1 MRPFI
6 TLFAAIFFLTT
17 ATAQNLVPNH
27 SFEQYINCPSGPS
40 QVTTH
45 CSGWNQYTT
54 GTSDYFHAC
63 ATSAQMDV
71 PANGVGYQDA
81 EDGNAYAGFFEY
93 VPVAPQWEY
102 IATAITAMEIGRTY
116 EVSMSV
122 SLADSCQYA
131 TNGIGCFFYDA
142 GPSFRGGFG
151 ILQQT
156 PQVSYVR
163 YGPITNKTGW
173 TRLTGYMLADSTYDN
188 IVIGGFVPY
197 NALQVVNMSYGNSA
211 TSYFYLDS
219 VVVKSVKNLSISLQ
233 DSLLCA
239 GDTVSLD
246 YSVFVNCLPGN
257 TFTAQLSSPTGNFS
271 SPVNIG
277 SISSDSSGNVSCVI
291 PANVPNGTGYR
302 IRLVSSQFADTSADN
317 GFNIKIGNKDSV
329 TVTISQNISICAG
342 GAINLSASSSILSST
357 FLWTGPN
364 SFNTAVQSPTINNA
378 VPGNSGDYHSTVSFY
393 GCTVKDTMSVTVKPM
408 PLKPVAG
415 SNAPVCA
422 GNTLFFSLTDT
433 TAGAAY
439 SWSGPGSFASSVK
452 TPAISNTTAG
462 MSGNYIVTANLNGC
476 VQTDTAVVLVRPVP
490 DTVTLSSNTP
500 VCAGDTLKLFSDTS
514 SPGATY
520 LWSGPLSYSA
530 SAQNAWI
537 ANAPVAAS
545 GWYKMTASLNGC
557 SYADSVYAVVN
568 TVPQAPALSYNNPL
582 CVGEIL
588 QLSATTQTGAGYS
601 WTGPRNFV
609 STQQNPT
616 RNSMQFADTGVYK
629 VVRTVNGCSSVES
642 SIGVYINPVPFVVIL
657 ANPADS
663 ICQGD
668 PVVFTAYA
676 NNHGG
681 TPSYQWY
688 VNAQAAGTGQTFTTT
703 SLNNLDVVRCDMT
716 ENTKCSAPYTD
727 ESNDIALQVL
737 PWLAPSVSITASP
750 NRPLNKDEYVTFTAL
765 PVNAGNNPL
774 YQWRRNGQDIIGATG
789 SVWSAKTLD
798 DNDSISVELV
808 SSYKCPQPTTARSNG
823 IVVKV
828 LSSVRDKGAI
838 SDIQLYPNPN
848 NGSFVVR
855 GYAHLTQTAE
865 VQVIDALGRIV
876 YEDRLSINAGKLYH
890 PIELG
895 NTAAGIYI
903 LKVSTDAGSMI
914 IRFVKQ

>member
-6 TLFAAIFFLTT
+6 TLLAAFILMKT

-71 PANGVGYQDA
+71 PANGVGYQNA

-142 GPSFRGGFG
+142 GPSFRGGIG

-156 PQVSYVR
+156 PQVSYVG

-188 IVIGGFVPY
+188 LVIGGFVPY
-197 NALQVVNMSYGNSA
+197 NALQVVSMSYGNSA

-219 VVVKSVKNLSISLQ
+219 VVVRRVKNLSISLQ
-233 DSLLCA
+233 DSLMCA

-257 TFTAQLSSPTGNFS
+257 TFTAQLSGPTGSFS

-277 SISSDSSGNVSCVI
+277 SVSSDSSGNVSCII
-291 PANVPNGTGYR
+291 PANTPNGTGYR
-302 IRLVSSQFADTSADN
+302 IRLISSQFADTSADN

-342 GAINLSASSSILSST
+342 GVINLLASSSILSST
-357 FLWTGPN
+357 FWWTGPN
-364 SFNTAVQSPTINNA
+364 GFSTTVQSPTINSA
-378 VPGNSGDYHSTVSFY
+378 VIGNSGNYYSAVSFY
-393 GCTVKDTMSVTVKPM
+393 GCTVKDTMSVSVKPL
-408 PLKPVAG
+408 PAKPVAG
-415 SNAPVCA
+415 SNEPLCA
-422 GNTLFFSLTDT
+422 GSTLIFSLSGT
-433 TAGAAY
+433 TVGAAY
-439 SWSGPGSFASSVK
+439 SWAGPGSFTSSIQ
-452 TPAISNTTAG
+452 TPSIANTTTG
-462 MSGNYIVTANLNGC
+462 MSGDYIVTANLNGC
-476 VQTDTAVVLVRPVP
+476 VQADTAGVLVRPMP

-500 VCAGDTLKLFSDTS
+500 ICAGDTLKLFSDTS
-514 SPGATY
+514 SAGATY
-520 LWSGPLSYSA
+520 LWSGPLSYTA
-530 SAQNAWI
+530 SARNAWI
-537 ANAPVAAS
+537 TNTPLAAA

-557 SYADSVYAVVN
+557 SYADSVYAIVN
-568 TVPQAPALSYNNPL
+568 AVPQAPVLGYNSPL
-582 CVGEIL
+582 CIGETL
-588 QLSATTQTGAGYS
+588 QLSATTQAGASYT
-601 WTGPRNFV
+601 WTGPGNFT
-609 STQQNPT
+609 SIQQNPSRT
-616 RNSMQFADTGVYK
+616 NMQFADTGIYK
-629 VVRTVNGCSSVES
+629 AVRTINGCSSAES
-642 SIGVYINPVPFVVIL
+642 SIGVRINPVPFVVIL

-668 PVVFTAYA
+668 PVAFTAYA

-681 TPSYQWY
+681 TPSYRWY
-688 VNAQAAGTGQTFTTT
+688 VNALAAGTGQIFTTT

-716 ENTKCSAPYTD
+716 ENTKCTTPYTD
-727 ESNDIALQVL
+727 ESNDVVLQVL
-737 PWLAPSVSITASP
+737 PWLAPSVSITANP

-765 PVNAGNNPL
+765 PVNAGNKPL
-774 YQWRRNGQDIIGATG
+774 YQWKRNGQDIIGATG
-789 SVWSAKTLD
+789 NVWSAKTLND
-798 DNDSISVELV
+798 YDSISVELV
-808 SSYKCPQPTTARSNG
+808 SSYKCPQPTTALSNG

-828 LSSVRDKGAI
+828 LSSVRDNGI
-838 SDIQLYPNPN
+838 VNDIQLYPNPN
-848 NGSFVVR
+848 YGSFIVR
-855 GYAHLTQTAE
+855 GNAHLTQTAE
-865 VQVIDALGRIV
+865 IQVIDALGRIV
-876 YEDRLSINAGKLYH
+876 YEDRIGINAGKLYH
-890 PIELG
+890 TIELG
-895 NTAAGIYI
+895 NTAPGIYI
-903 LKVSTDAGSMI
+903 LKVLTDNGAVIM
-914 IRFVKQ
+914 RFVKQ